1 MKFSD
6 AGAAMITVDSG
17 MASYDYI
24 PSTEQVNGQAYKN
37 KNGLRDDL

>member
-24 PSTEQVNGQAYKN
+24 PQQVNGQAYKN
-37 KNGLRDDL
+37 KIRQK

>member
-17 MASYDYI
+17 MATYDYG
-24 PSTEQVNGQAYKN
+24 STEQVNGQAYKQ
-37 KNGLRDDL
+37 KWIMK